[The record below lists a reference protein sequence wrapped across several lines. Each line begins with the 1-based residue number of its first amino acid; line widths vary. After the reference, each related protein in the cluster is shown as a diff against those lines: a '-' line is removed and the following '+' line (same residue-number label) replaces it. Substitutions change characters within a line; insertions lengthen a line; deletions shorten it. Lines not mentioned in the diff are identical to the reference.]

1 MTRHPNLLTSIL
13 TAAVLSLGG
22 TCRLA
27 AQRPTPSGVSL
38 SVGALH
44 SDEAGLGVSVTG
56 SYVISNRALSLS
68 LSPADL
74 GLSPPNA
81 RYQQESS
88 PTVGAEPVCR
98 DREIRVQV
106 SDVRCNA
113 SVRYGA
119 SVQLLGLLVSDSTN
133 TIGLGLGFRA
143 FDAAGPFAAASF
155 DLATVRAAR
164 VQLRARSGT
173 KFWDVAL
180 GATVSLDRWGV
191 RPKEPA
197 Y

>member
-1 MTRHPNLLTSIL
+1 MTRSPVRLTSIL
-13 TAAVLSLGG
+13 IAAVLGL
-22 TCRLA
+22 CEAPLLA

-56 SYVISNRALSLS
+56 SYVISSRTLSLS

-74 GLSPPNA
+74 GVSVPDG
-81 RYQQESS
+81 RYQQE
-88 PTVGAEPVCR
+88 PIVGTNAVCR
-98 DREIRVQV
+98 DRGTGVQV
-106 SDVRCNA
+106 SDLRCNA

-133 TIGLGLGFRA
+133 TIGLGMGFRA
-143 FDAAGPFAAASF
+143 FDAASLFAAASV
-155 DLATVRAAR
+155 DLTTVRDAR
-164 VQLRARSGT
+164 VQLRARGGT
-173 KFWDVAL
+173 KFWDLAL
-180 GATVSLDRWGV
+180 GATWSLDHWKGRA
-191 RPKEPA
+191 PKEPV